1 MTIIA
6 KSTYMKIVHIAA
18 IVILAGFTVSCVSS
32 KKFKTLDN
40 LYNTESQNWQQQS
53 HQLNTRITELT
64 ASEARNLA
72 ALEALRKELDELRFE
87 QEIVSRNRD
96 ILLRDKTNLESQL
109 AAIQSGTS
117 AEIEALMT
125 ELQRAREDL
134 NLREDHLKNA
144 ERLLEERNSRL
155 IELQDALRQQE
166 EAVVRLRQT
175 VANALTGFTNNGL
188 SVFEKNGKVYVSLE
202 EQLLFKSGQW
212 QVDPRGQQA
221 LRDLGSVLAQNPE
234 INVLVEGHTD
244 HVPMRSSNQVR
255 DNWDLSVMR
264 ATAVAKVLLENKS
277 VDPARIT
284 AAGRSEYLPLDAADN
299 SAARQKN
306 RRTEIILTPR
316 LDELLK
322 LIEGN

>member
-1 MTIIA
+1 
-6 KSTYMKIVHIAA
+6 MKIVHIAT
-18 IVILAGFTVSCVSS
+18 IVIMAGFTVSCVSS

-64 ASEARNLA
+64 ASEARNSA
-72 ALEALRKELDELRFE
+72 AIEALKKELDELRFE

-244 HVPMRSSNQVR
+244 NVPMRSSNQVR

>member
-1 MTIIA
+1 
-6 KSTYMKIVHIAA
+6 MKIVHIAT
-18 IVILAGFTVSCVSS
+18 IVIMAGFTVSCVSS

-64 ASEARNLA
+64 ASEARNSA
-72 ALEALRKELDELRFE
+72 AIEALKKELDELRFE

-221 LRDLGSVLAQNPE
+221 LRDLGSVLAQNTE

-244 HVPMRSSNQVR
+244 NVPMRSSNQVR

>member
-6 KSTYMKIVHIAA
+6 KSTYMKIVHIAT
-18 IVILAGFTVSCVSS
+18 IVIMAGFTVSCVSS

-64 ASEARNLA
+64 ASEARNSA
-72 ALEALRKELDELRFE
+72 AIEALKKELDELRFE

-221 LRDLGSVLAQNPE
+221 LRDLGSVLAQNTE

-244 HVPMRSSNQVR
+244 NVPMRSSNQVR